1 MVFLIS
7 ESGHDYSSGFWP
19 KEQASDWLT
28 YLVYQLEAVFLVRNR
43 LNSCPDTDLRKVWL
57 LRYRNILLILVYSFS
72 DFYNSVAKWSEL
84 TKPLL
89 WILINSVHKTSIFVK
104 RSIAFETNWCK
115 TLHTTYFFFF
125 FFVSLSQTLEYLE
138 YKHWQWY
145 TSKPSKVLKSLRN
158 FYTSFSLVKSQLI
171 SNNKWAILKP
181 KIVPKNIFDI
191 SPSKF

>member
-1 MVFLIS
+1 MYWNVLVLGLLFLRFFRTI
-7 ESGHDYSSGFWP
+7 
-19 KEQASDWLT
+19 
-28 YLVYQLEAVFLVRNR
+28 
-43 LNSCPDTDLRKVWL
+43 
-57 LRYRNILLILVYSFS
+57 
-72 DFYNSVAKWSEL
+72 AKWSEL

-115 TLHTTYFFFF
+115 TLHTTYFSF

-145 TSKPSKVLKSLRN
+145 ISKPFKVLKSLRN
-158 FYTSFSLVKSQLI
+158 FYTSFSLVKSQLRF
-171 SNNKWAILKP
+171 NNKWAILKP

-191 SPSKF
+191 SPSKFIICLYFSKTHFFQASVVLYAVWALTSTTLLL